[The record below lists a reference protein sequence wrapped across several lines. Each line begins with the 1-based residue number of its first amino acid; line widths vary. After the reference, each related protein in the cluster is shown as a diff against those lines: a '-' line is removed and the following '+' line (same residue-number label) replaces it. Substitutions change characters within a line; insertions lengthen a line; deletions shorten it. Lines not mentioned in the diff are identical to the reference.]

1 MESCTSFMM
10 ILRKYVGHI
19 VGWQCRVLVEA
30 TTLRGLVNCAQIWGT
45 FGPCDTVKY
54 VRVRMED
61 MFLRE
66 E

>member
-1 MESCTSFMM
+1 MESYISFMM
-10 ILRKYVGHI
+10 ISRKYAGHI

-30 TTLRGLVNCAQIWGT
+30 MTLRGLVNCAQIWGT
-45 FGPCDTVKY
+45 NGPYDTVKY
-54 VRVRMED
+54 VSVMMED